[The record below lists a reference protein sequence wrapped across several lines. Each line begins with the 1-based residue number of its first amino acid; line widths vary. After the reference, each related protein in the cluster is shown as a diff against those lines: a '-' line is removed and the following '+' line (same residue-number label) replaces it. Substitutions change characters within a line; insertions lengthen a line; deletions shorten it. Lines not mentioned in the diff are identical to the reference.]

1 MNPTDAA
8 NSGPGGDLMLREK
21 SSASAA
27 EHNLTARFTQ
37 GAHLEITAFINL
49 IVVLVPFLLSTAV
62 FSRLAVL
69 DLNLP
74 AQQSTVEQ
82 LTGND
87 LQLEVVIWRDAIE
100 VGDRIGGL
108 IQRIERK
115 GSEHDVKAL
124 TTLMVMVKA
133 RFPDKTE
140 SSVLAEPDT
149 SYDDLVQVMDTVRSA
164 VTADGA
170 KLVRAE
176 LFPNISIGDAPV
188 RRQAGAPVTAP
199 TAPAGKAAAKGTS

>member
-1 MNPTDAA
+1 MRRRR
-8 NSGPGGDLMLREK
+8 LRKE
-21 SSASAA
+21 
-27 EHNLTARFTQ
+27 

-74 AQQSTVEQ
+74 AQQSAVEQ
-82 LTGND
+82 LKGND
-87 LQLEVVIWRDAIE
+87 LQLEVVIRRDAIE

-115 GSEHDVKAL
+115 GAEHDLKAL
-124 TTLMVMVKA
+124 TSLMVMVKA
-133 RFPDKTE
+133 KFPDKTE

-149 SYDDLVQVMDTVRSA
+149 PYDDLVQVMDTVRSA

-170 KLVRAE
+170 RLMRAE

-188 RRQAGAPVTAP
+188 RRQAGPVP
-199 TAPAGKAAAKGTS
+199 TVPAVPGVPAAKASKGTS